1 MAREGI
7 PVQIDKF
14 NELAEIKRFV
24 THYKAQGPTTHL
36 YFTTDS
42 GTKIRDE
49 GSRQALVNSIEVSW
63 DIWELVAPSG
73 QMADSLHATVQLSI
87 TSDKEHSLFNILF
100 SFF

>member
-24 THYKAQGPTTHL
+24 TRYRAQGPTTHL

-42 GTKIRDE
+42 DAKIRDE
-49 GSRQALVNSIEVSW
+49 GSRQALVNSFEVSCA
-63 DIWELVAPSG
+63 IREFVAP
-73 QMADSLHATVQLSI
+73 
-87 TSDKEHSLFNILF
+87 
-100 SFF
+100 